1 MFLDASVVV
10 AILSQEDGWEELYER
25 VEAARGQLHHSPL
38 VRFET
43 TIALL
48 RHVKA
53 RAGEGSKAGL
63 FDNAQKI
70 FDDFVDAFSSREMEI
85 DEPIGRGALTAA
97 QAYGKI
103 VGHKAQLN
111 FGDCFAYAAAKSL
124 GVGLLYKGE
133 DFALTDLA

>member
-10 AILSQEDGWEELYER
+10 AILAREEGWETLCER
-25 VEAARGQLHHSPL
+25 VEASHGQLHHSPL
-38 VRFET
+38 VRFEA

-53 RAGEGSKAGL
+53 TPAPGSKAGL
-63 FDNAQKI
+63 FESAQKI
-70 FDDFVDAFSSREMEI
+70 FDDFVDALSSQEI
-85 DEPIGRGALTAA
+85 DISPAIGRGALAAA

-103 VGHKAQLN
+103 VKHKAQLN

-124 GVGLLYKGE
+124 SVGLLYKGD